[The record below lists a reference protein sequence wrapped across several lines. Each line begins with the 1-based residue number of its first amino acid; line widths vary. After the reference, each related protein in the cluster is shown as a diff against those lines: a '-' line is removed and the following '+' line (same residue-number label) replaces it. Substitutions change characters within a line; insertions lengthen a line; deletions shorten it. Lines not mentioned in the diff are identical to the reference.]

1 MADKWA
7 LIQRDADASMTLRW
21 RPKFRGM
28 GPNGTQTQQQ
38 VRGDMHAPAG
48 SHLFHFSN
56 SWKKRQETNTSSSSQ
71 CNSTPQKGLP
81 NDTAHIITPATHLH
95 KVSVTATAD
104 DESLFI
110 RMIYDSHEEQK
121 WAQQKKLL
129 SISEVSTSCE
139 QKAHGK
145 EGTDYNVNT
154 WQMNQQGS
162 HYNVV
167 TNWRNTLGYR
177 GYRTVT
183 GWWWW
188 KLNTT
193 FSEVKGG
200 DDHYNWG
207 SSDLFF
213 QPCASSAHHYWP
225 FATTVRK
232 CISN

>member
-1 MADKWA
+1 
-7 LIQRDADASMTLRW
+7 
-21 RPKFRGM
+21 
-28 GPNGTQTQQQ
+28 
-38 VRGDMHAPAG
+38 MHVPAG
-48 SHLFHFSN
+48 SHFFHFSN
-56 SWKKRQETNTSSSSQ
+56 SWKKRQEQTNTSSSSQ

-95 KVSVTATAD
+95 KVCNYYC
-104 DESLFI
+104 LWWI
-110 RMIYDSHEEQK
+110 LRMILYDSQEEHK

-129 SISEVSTSCE
+129 YISCTSCE
-139 QKAHGK
+139 QEAHGK
-145 EGTDYNVNT
+145 EGTDYNMNT

-167 TNWRNTLGYR
+167 TNWRNALGYR

>member
-1 MADKWA
+1 
-7 LIQRDADASMTLRW
+7 
-21 RPKFRGM
+21 M

-121 WAQQKKLL
+121 LQRIQDSDWMMMMETQYYIFRGLSFGVRDNYKSRTMKKIAQKTEILG
-129 SISEVSTSCE
+129 SSTSTKVE
-139 QKAHGK
+139 ILYRS
-145 EGTDYNVNT
+145 TS
-154 WQMNQQGS
+154 NQAELQS
-162 HYNVV
+162 RHAPI
-167 TNWRNTLGYR
+167 
-177 GYRTVT
+177 
-183 GWWWW
+183 
-188 KLNTT
+188 
-193 FSEVKGG
+193 
-200 DDHYNWG
+200 
-207 SSDLFF
+207 
-213 QPCASSAHHYWP
+213 Q
-225 FATTVRK
+225 
-232 CISN
+232 